1 MTFDLG
7 EISIRL
13 NDLNNFISDMNN
25 AHLAFQMAGKK
36 KSDLKDHPNFVSA

>member
-25 AHLAFQMAGKK
+25 EHLAFQMAGKK